1 MSRGNIKISQ
11 VNIFEKRG
19 WGRKIHNFWNTE
31 DIQHGFYS
39 LILPLNEHHQSHT
52 ASGPH
57 QDVRSINL
65 EAKPAESVV
74 WTHLGVVTG
83 KHLPVCYDRLWSE
96 GLVFGVVIKP
106 CLGHRSWT
114 DLNLNLAAGAW
125 ANFSTSPSFSFLIC
139 ETGCFHGLDQTAGRP
154 GGALCHGLS

>member
-57 QDVRSINL
+57 QDVRSLPSSHPSPDFLGMFDNSK
-65 EAKPAESVV
+65 ASHSDSRTSV
-74 WTHLGVVTG
+74 TA
-83 KHLPVCYDRLWSE
+83 CCNSAMFY
-96 GLVFGVVIKP
+96 
-106 CLGHRSWT
+106 
-114 DLNLNLAAGAW
+114 
-125 ANFSTSPSFSFLIC
+125 SFLFNFRLSSPQCKCPKFLSLQALKTTHSADSPYLPCYCVSSISL
-139 ETGCFHGLDQTAGRP
+139 FHY
-154 GGALCHGLS
+154 